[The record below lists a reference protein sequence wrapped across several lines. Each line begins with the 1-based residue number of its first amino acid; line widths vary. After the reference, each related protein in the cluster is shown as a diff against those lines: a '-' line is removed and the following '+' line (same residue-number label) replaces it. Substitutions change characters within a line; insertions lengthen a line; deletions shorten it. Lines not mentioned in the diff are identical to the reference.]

1 MYIFDDKSYGK
12 NLFILRMRF
21 FVAPQSNH
29 LDSTNGALEPEE
41 IWSPR
46 GSEEQRRETD
56 DDVTGL

>member
-1 MYIFDDKSYGK
+1 MTNPMGQK
-12 NLFILRMRF
+12 LFILWMRF
-21 FVAPQSNH
+21 FVAPRSND